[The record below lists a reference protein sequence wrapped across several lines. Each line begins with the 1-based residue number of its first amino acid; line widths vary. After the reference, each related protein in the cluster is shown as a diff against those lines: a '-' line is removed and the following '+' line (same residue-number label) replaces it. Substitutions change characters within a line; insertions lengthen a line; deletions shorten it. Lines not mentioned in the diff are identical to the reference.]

1 MKARLCL
8 GVYATN
14 AYRFEGLGLSV
25 YCMEELSYCLKEHAF
40 LLGPEIMSDELL
52 HFIGSECQVPELE
65 RELYPM
71 VHRKGSLSVFVATIL
86 NYVGFFEEKDIR
98 QVEDTVRLGS
108 GLSDHEKKKRQ
119 TDNLLEKKK
128 YYDAIEAY
136 NQLIARMEA
145 EGKTDAGMGDFVAD
159 LYYNRGVVYANLLL
173 YKQAAESFRESYNLK
188 KDNETLRSYFYAR
201 RMELSDHDYVALVAR
216 HPECYEISMQV
227 EQKLKE
233 LAGQWEESPE
243 SMGLTNMRRW
253 RTTGDNHK
261 YYEECDQIVRIIQED
276 YRNCI

>member
-201 RMELSDHDYVALVAR
+201 RMELSDHEYVALVAR

-253 RTTGDNHK
+253 RTTGDTHK

>member
-14 AYRFEGLGLSV
+14 AYSFEGLGLSV

-52 HFIGSECQVPELE
+52 HFIGSDCQVPELE

-71 VHRKGSLSVFVATIL
+71 VHQKGSLSVFVSTIL
-86 NYVGFFEEKDIR
+86 NYVGFFDEKDIR

-108 GLSDHEKKKRQ
+108 GLSEHEKKKRQ

-136 NQLIARMEA
+136 NQLIAQMEE

-173 YKQAAESFRESYNLK
+173 YKQAAESFRESYNHK
-188 KDNETLRSYFYAR
+188 KDNEALRSYFYAR
-201 RMELSDHDYVALVAR
+201 RMELSDHEYVALVAK

-233 LAGQWEESPE
+233 LDGLWEESPE
-243 SMGLTNMRRW
+243 SMGLNNMRRW

>member
-40 LLGPEIMSDELL
+40 LLGPEIMSDDLL

-201 RMELSDHDYVALVAR
+201 RMELSDHEYVALVAR

>member
-14 AYRFEGLGLSV
+14 AYSFEGLGLSV

-52 HFIGSECQVPELE
+52 HFIGSDCQVPELE

-71 VHRKGSLSVFVATIL
+71 VHQKGSLSVFVSTIL
-86 NYVGFFEEKDIR
+86 NYVGFFDEKDIR

-108 GLSDHEKKKRQ
+108 GLSEHEKKKRQ

-136 NQLIARMEA
+136 NQLIAQMEE

-188 KDNETLRSYFYAR
+188 KDNDTLRSYFYAR
-201 RMELSDHDYVALVAR
+201 RMELSDYEYVALVAK
-216 HPECYEISMQV
+216 HPECHEISMQV
-227 EQKLKE
+227 EQNMKK

-243 SMGLTNMRRW
+243 SMGLSNMRRW

-261 YYEECDQIVRIIQED
+261 YYEECDHIVRIIQED

>member
-108 GLSDHEKKKRQ
+108 GLSEHEKKKRQ

-201 RMELSDHDYVALVAR
+201 RMELSDHEYVALVAR

>member
-14 AYRFEGLGLSV
+14 AYCFEGLGVSV

-52 HFIGSECQVPELE
+52 HFIGSDCQVPELE

-71 VHRKGSLSVFVATIL
+71 VHQKGSLSVFVSTIL
-86 NYVGFFEEKDIR
+86 DYVGFFDEKDIK

-108 GLSDHEKKKRQ
+108 GLSEHEKKKRQ
-119 TDNLLEKKK
+119 TDNLLGKKK

-136 NQLIARMEA
+136 NQLITQMGE
-145 EGKTDAGMGDFVAD
+145 EGKNDAKMEDFVAD

-173 YKQAAESFRESYNLK
+173 YKQAAESFRESYNHK
-188 KDNETLRSYFYAR
+188 KDNEALRSYFYAR
-201 RMELSDHDYVALVAR
+201 RMELSDHEYVALVAK

>member
-14 AYRFEGLGLSV
+14 AYCFDGLGVSV
-25 YCMEELSYCLKEHAF
+25 YCMEELSYCLKENAF

-52 HFIGSECQVPELE
+52 HFIGSDCKVPELE

-71 VHRKGSLSVFVATIL
+71 VHQKGSLSVFVSTIL
-86 NYVGFFEEKDIR
+86 DYVGFFDEKDIR
-98 QVEDTVRLGS
+98 HVEDTVRLGS
-108 GLSDHEKKKRQ
+108 GLSEQEKKKRQ
-119 TDNLLEKKK
+119 IDNLLERKK

-136 NQLIARMEA
+136 NLLIARME
-145 EGKTDAGMGDFVAD
+145 EEEDASNSSFIAD

-173 YKQAAESFRESYNLK
+173 YKQAAESFRESYNQK
-188 KDNETLRSYFYAR
+188 KDDEALKSYFYAR
-201 RMELSDHDYVALVAR
+201 RMELSDHEYVALVAK

-227 EQKLKE
+227 EQKMKE

-243 SMGLTNMRRW
+243 CMGLTNMRGW
-253 RTTGDNHK
+253 RITGDNHK
-261 YYEECDQIVRIIQED
+261 YYEECDQIVKIIQED

>member
-188 KDNETLRSYFYAR
+188 KDNETLRSAHG
-201 RMELSDHDYVALVAR
+201 SDL
-216 HPECYEISMQV
+216 
-227 EQKLKE
+227 
-233 LAGQWEESPE
+233 
-243 SMGLTNMRRW
+243 
-253 RTTGDNHK
+253 
-261 YYEECDQIVRIIQED
+261 
-276 YRNCI
+276 

>member
-108 GLSDHEKKKRQ
+108 GLSDHEKKKLQ

-201 RMELSDHDYVALVAR
+201 RMELSDHEYVALVAR

>member
-14 AYRFEGLGLSV
+14 AYCFEGLGVSV

-52 HFIGSECQVPELE
+52 HFIGSDCQVPELE

-71 VHRKGSLSVFVATIL
+71 VHQKGSLSVFVSTIL
-86 NYVGFFEEKDIR
+86 DYVGFFDEKDIR

-136 NQLIARMEA
+136 NQLIGQMED
-145 EGKTDAGMGDFVAD
+145 EGKKDVQMAAFVAD

-173 YKQAAESFRESYNLK
+173 YKQAAESFRESYNYK
-188 KDNETLRSYFYAR
+188 KDNEALRSYFYAR
-201 RMELSDHDYVALVAR
+201 RMELSDHEYVALVAK

-233 LAGQWEESPE
+233 LDGLWEESPE
-243 SMGLTNMRRW
+243 SMGLNNMRRW

>member
-108 GLSDHEKKKRQ
+108 GLSEHEKKKRQ

-173 YKQAAESFRESYNLK
+173 YKQAAESFRASYNLK

-201 RMELSDHDYVALVAR
+201 RMELSDHEYVALVAR

-253 RTTGDNHK
+253 RTTGDTHK